1 MIYGKYLFIFADT
14 KNQLIHHKLKN
25 NSFIISQNIKPM
37 NQNLNPIEP
46 TNIQV
51 FAMGL
56 SAIIA
61 GTMLCS
67 FMWAIIDIVTK

>member
-1 MIYGKYLFIFADT
+1 MKQI
-14 KNQLIHHKLKN
+14 Q
-25 NSFIISQNIKPM
+25 
-37 NQNLNPIEP
+37 P
-46 TNIQV
+46 TNLQV

-67 FMWAIIDIVTK
+67 FMWAIIDLLIK

>member
-1 MIYGKYLFIFADT
+1 MKQI
-14 KNQLIHHKLKN
+14 Q
-25 NSFIISQNIKPM
+25 
-37 NQNLNPIEP
+37 P
-46 TNIQV
+46 TNLQV

-67 FMWAIIDIVTK
+67 FMWAVIDLLIK